1 LRNGQADYFAELPP
15 GQAQRNAT
23 FSNPR
28 SHMAVDRIGG
38 RPSRPSR
45 HALHPGGANSATSHV
60 LSCGLDTVY
69 KAIVAA
75 SENARQRGQRSDWRK
90 SRRVL
95 PGTRGYS
102 EPARCKRAQHMPV
115 REQCD
120 ADPNV
125 QIDGSHGTAPG
136 WLIFGGGCPGS
147 EGEPRE
153 GGCARQGVML
163 RSQLRRIMNCSTMR
177 RSSTRRTSPGSS
189 SISAASTT
197 RTRSGSTPRTRCTT
211 FSGDDPPST
220 SCYRKRSGAQ
230 AAIVEQNYHRVS
242 GRSGSPASG
251 LSPP

>member
-1 LRNGQADYFAELPP
+1 MRRSRIRDPTWQSIASVVDPLVRLAMHFTPAGPIPP
-15 GQAQRNAT
+15 RLTFLAAAWIPCIKQLWPHRKMRVSEANAAIGESREESCPEPAGTPSQRAA
-23 FSNPR
+23 SER
-28 SHMAVDRIGG
+28 STC
-38 RPSRPSR
+38 PC
-45 HALHPGGANSATSHV
+45 ANSATQIR
-60 LSCGLDTVY
+60 TY
-69 KAIVAA
+69 KSMA
-75 SENARQRGQRSDWRK
+75 
-90 SRRVL
+90 
-95 PGTRGYS
+95 T
-102 EPARCKRAQHMPV
+102 C
-115 REQCD
+115 
-120 ADPNV
+120 
-125 QIDGSHGTAPG
+125 HGTAPG
-136 WLIFGGGCPGS
+136 WLIFRGGCLGS
-147 EGEPRE
+147 EGDPEKVD
-153 GGCARQGVML
+153 ARQGVML